1 MFFNRIENT
10 VQWRIV
16 LAKYF
21 APEGSKHF
29 FFGSFL
35 NVRPERP
42 KELVELVDCTSVDKR
57 FF

>member
-16 LAKYF
+16 LANSGPK
-21 APEGSKHF
+21 GRSIF

-35 NVRPERP
+35 NVRPEKP
-42 KELVELVDCTSVDKR
+42 KELVELVDCTSVDER

>member
-16 LAKYF
+16 LANSRPK
-21 APEGSKHF
+21 GRSIF

-35 NVRPERP
+35 NVRPEKP
-42 KELVELVDCTSVDKR
+42 KELVELVDCTSVDER